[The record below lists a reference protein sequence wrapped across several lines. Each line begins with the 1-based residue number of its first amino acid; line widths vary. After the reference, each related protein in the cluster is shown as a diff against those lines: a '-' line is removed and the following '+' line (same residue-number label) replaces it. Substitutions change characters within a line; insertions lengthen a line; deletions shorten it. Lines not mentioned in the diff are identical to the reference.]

1 MKFNVSECDVLYIW
15 RALLWGYS
23 TFRGA
28 GSRCFLQVLK
38 MVVLFNSLL
47 SSSNSYIKHFCFHKK
62 YVQLR
67 WKTWSCSFSGPPKG
81 KRFLFLQEN
90 IFFYKSLTT
99 CYFSPKFPVRKI
111 PAHQLFPWP
120 REGTSCAAAS
130 PCGCSLSRNVGTWWP
145 LSRGDVLL
153 WKARVCFGTL
163 GRDRLFGAQ
172 FAVTSGC
179 GIEGYG

>member
-1 MKFNVSECDVLYIW
+1 MKFNVSECDVLYVW

-23 TFRGA
+23 AFRGA
-28 GSRCFLQVLK
+28 GSRCLLQVLK
-38 MVVLFNSLL
+38 MVILFNSLL

-99 CYFSPKFPVRKI
+99 CYSSPKFPVRKI

-120 REGTSCAAAS
+120 RGKGLLVLQLLAVGAAWAETWARGGRWAVAMFSFGKQGFVLARWEGT
-130 PCGCSLSRNVGTWWP
+130 GFLGLSLQWH
-145 LSRGDVLL
+145 L
-153 WKARVCFGTL
+153 
-163 GRDRLFGAQ
+163 
-172 FAVTSGC
+172 AV
-179 GIEGYG
+179 E